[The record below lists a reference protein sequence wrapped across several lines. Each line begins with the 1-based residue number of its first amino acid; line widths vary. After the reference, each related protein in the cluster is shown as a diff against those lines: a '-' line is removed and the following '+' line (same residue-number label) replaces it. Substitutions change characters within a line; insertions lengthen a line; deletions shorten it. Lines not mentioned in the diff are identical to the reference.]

1 MLKNY
6 ILSDYETFTGKT
18 LESYFTDKLQ
28 EKSQFTKIGGW
39 WDKKSQNEID
49 IITVNDFEKKCQI
62 YEVKRQQKK
71 INLTKTQEKTDIF
84 MQNIPG
90 YSYSVKGLSMEDM

>member
-1 MLKNY
+1 MA
-6 ILSDYETFTGKT
+6 I
-18 LESYFTDKLQ
+18 KLTVV
-28 EKSQFTKIGGW
+28 KFTKLGGW

-71 INLTKTQEKTDIF
+71 INLTKTHEKADIF
-84 MQNIPG
+84 MQNLPG
-90 YSYSVKGLSMEDM
+90 YSYTVKGLSMEDM